1 MRRRHLLAALPAAPL
16 LATAQG
22 RAQGLA
28 APAVATPA
36 TPATLPRT
44 TQQDI
49 GMAGGGPPW
58 RIFLQRPAGD
68 PPARGWPVLYL
79 LDANAVMGIAAD
91 IMRVQSS
98 FPLGTGI
105 QPAVLVGIGYLTNG
119 AYDSVR
125 RSWDYSPPPGRS
137 YPPHAPGG
145 PEVRTGGADR
155 FLGFIEEVLK
165 PWVGAQLPVD
175 SANQAIFG
183 HSFGGLF
190 VLHALFNQP
199 TAFRS
204 WVAASPSIWW
214 EDEVVLQS
222 ERHYAALPPG
232 QRPPGRLL
240 LSVGGYE
247 QQPAP
252 FQARMPET
260 AAMAARAARSRL
272 EDHARDLA
280 GRLNAL
286 PATKLSASFELYPG
300 ETHMSVLPTALNHA
314 IRFAFGPDAG

>member
-16 LATAQG
+16 LATGRG
-22 RAQGLA
+22 RAQGA
-28 APAVATPA
+28 ATAA

-44 TQQDI
+44 TQQDM
-49 GMAGGGPPW
+49 GAPGGGAPW

-68 PPARGWPVLYL
+68 PPAGGWPVLYL

-91 IMRVQSS
+91 IMRVQSG

-105 QPAVLVGIGYLTNG
+105 RPAVLVGIGYPTDG

-125 RSWDYSPPPGRS
+125 RSWDYSPPPGRT

-145 PEVRTGGADR
+145 PEVRTGGAES
-155 FLGFIEEVLK
+155 FLRFIEDTLK
-165 PWVGAQLPVD
+165 PWVAAQLPVD
-175 SANQAIFG
+175 GANQAIFG

-190 VLHALFNQP
+190 VLHTLFNHP
-199 TAFRS
+199 TVFRS

-214 EDEVVLQS
+214 EDAVVLRS
-222 ERHYAALPPG
+222 ERRYAGLPPD
-232 QRPPGRLL
+232 QRPAGRLL

-247 QQPAP
+247 QHPAP
-252 FQARMPET
+252 FQARVPEA

-272 EDHARDLA
+272 EDHTRELA

-286 PATKLSASFELYPG
+286 PHPNLTAGFEVYPG